1 MTGSF
6 DIVVVGGGHAG
17 IEAALA
23 AARMGCGVALVT
35 LREDRIGQMSCNPA
49 IGGLAKGQLVK
60 ELDALGGEMGL
71 AIDRTGIQFRR
82 LNLSKGPAVWSS
94 RAQADRIAYRDYMR
108 QVVHNSENI
117 EVIEDAV
124 VSIGASGGS
133 VKNVELAGGKTIPC
147 KAVILTGGTF
157 LNGVIHIGNKSRT
170 AGRIDEE
177 PSVGLSDQLQSLGF
191 KAGRLKT
198 GTPPRLDGA
207 TIDFDVLEEQF
218 GDKMFPPFSVRSTS
232 PGANTASCWIT
243 YTNEATHSFIRDNI
257 RKSALFSGR
266 IKGIGPRYCPSIEDK
281 IVRFSDKPRH
291 QLFLEPEGND
301 TDEIYPNGFS
311 TSLPEDIQL
320 RAIRTIPG
328 LEKAEITV
336 PGYAVEYDFFF
347 PYQIRQTTE
356 TKLIDGLYFAG
367 QINGTSGYEEAAAQG
382 IMSGINAV
390 LKLRGEPEFRL
401 DRSQAYIGVL
411 LDDLATKSTEEPY
424 RMFTSRA
431 EYRLSLREDN
441 AAERLIEYGFQ
452 FGLIPEN
459 IYCRETKRVQMI
471 REESERLE
479 TVLVSA
485 RELFDD
491 QSENGRRKIP
501 LATALRMPSTKL
513 ADIERHDSRLSS
525 LPEDVKQGIGIRI
538 TYSGYLRQQWR
549 EIERFRKL
557 EHLAIPDS
565 FPYDDLTGLKTEAK
579 EKLSRL
585 RPGSLGQASRIS
597 GVSPGDISVLMVH
610 LKRLAAI

>member
-1 MTGSF
+1 MFGSF

-23 AARMGCGVALVT
+23 AARMGCAVALVT

-71 AIDRTGIQFRR
+71 AIDRTGIQFRM

-108 QVVHNSENI
+108 QTIRDNENI

-124 VSIGASGGS
+124 VSVGTSGGS
-133 VKNVELAGGKTIPC
+133 VRSVELAGGKTIPC
-147 KAVILTGGTF
+147 RAVVLTGGTF
-157 LNGVIHIGNKSRT
+157 LNGIIHIGADSRA

-177 PSVGLSDQLQSLGF
+177 PSLGLSDQLQSLGF

-198 GTPPRLDGA
+198 GTPPRLDGK
-207 TIDFDVLEEQF
+207 TVDFNVLDEQF
-218 GDKMFPPFSVRSTS
+218 GDKTFPLFSVRSTA
-232 PGANTASCWIT
+232 PGNNTASCWIT
-243 YTNEATHSFIRDNI
+243 YTNETTHSFIRDNI
-257 RKSALFSGR
+257 HRSALYSGR
-266 IKGIGPRYCPSIEDK
+266 IRGIGPRYCPSIEDK

-291 QLFLEPEGND
+291 QLFLEPEGNG
-301 TDEIYPNGFS
+301 TDEVYPNGFA

-328 LEKAEITV
+328 LESAEITV

-347 PYQIRQTTE
+347 PHQIRPTTE
-356 TKLIDGLYFAG
+356 TKLIDGLYFTG

-382 IMSGINAV
+382 IISGINAV
-390 LKLRGEPEFRL
+390 LKLRGQPEFTL
-401 DRSQAYIGVL
+401 DRSEAYIGVL

-431 EYRLSLREDN
+431 EYRLALREDN
-441 AAERLIEYGFQ
+441 AAERLIEHGFR
-452 FGLIPEN
+452 FGLISGY
-459 IYCRETKRVQMI
+459 IYDRETARVQMV
-471 REESERLE
+471 REESKRLE
-479 TVLVSA
+479 SVFVSVGQ
-485 RELFDD
+485 LFDD
-491 QSENGRRKIP
+491 RSENGRRKISM
-501 LATALRMPSTKL
+501 ATALRMPSTKL
-513 ADIERHDSRLSS
+513 ADIEKHDSQLSA
-525 LPEDVKQGIGIRI
+525 LPAEVKQGIQIRI
-538 TYSGYLRQQWR
+538 MYSGYLKQQER

-557 EHLAIPDS
+557 EHRAIPDS

-585 RPGSLGQASRIS
+585 KPGSLGQASRIS